1 MLSTFSAIIFCMMNR
16 FIRFYG
22 VMKWKVEYR
31 SILLSPTYGEKVQKR
46 KIKDKQKTN
55 GWRTDIQ
62 KLESQKTQRENNR
75 RLTDRRWA
83 YIRQTYYTVYTVEDA
98 QTVIQVD

>member
-31 SILLSPTYGEKVQKR
+31 SILLSPTYGEKV
-46 KIKDKQKTN
+46 
-55 GWRTDIQ
+55 
-62 KLESQKTQRENNR
+62 
-75 RLTDRRWA
+75 
-83 YIRQTYYTVYTVEDA
+83 
-98 QTVIQVD
+98 

>member
-46 KIKDKQKTN
+46 KIKDKYCRRRMDGGQIYRSWKVRRHREKT
-55 GWRTDIQ
+55 I
-62 KLESQKTQRENNR
+62 
-75 RLTDRRWA
+75 
-83 YIRQTYYTVYTVEDA
+83 ED
-98 QTVIQVD
+98 